1 MKTNITQLTA
11 LAALASA
18 LKDLGQDATVRPSYS
33 QARGIPL
40 GYFPVKVGW
49 RSPITVYEAKR
60 GQFEELSDAQVR
72 LCFCGRPDSKA
83 VIGEVQAAFAA
94 FAAEAGLTATVDP
107 GDDRKRGWL
116 ITPSQIV
123 EVTARMKGGAA
134 PLQSIQQPSVTQPQ
148 SQGQPTP
155 EMIAEIV
162 KAVMASMAAAQ
173 AQASKTE

>member
-11 LAALASA
+11 LNALCSA
-18 LKDLGQDATVRPSYS
+18 LKDLGQDASVRPSYS

-40 GYFPVKVGW
+40 GYYPVKVGW
-49 RSPITVYEAKR
+49 RSPITVYEVRR
-60 GQFEELSDAQVR
+60 GQFEDVSDAQVR

-83 VIGEVQAAFAA
+83 VVGGLQAAFAA
-94 FAAEAGLTATVDP
+94 FAAEAGLTPTVDP

-116 ITPSQIV
+116 VTPSQIV

-134 PLQSIQQPSVTQPQ
+134 PLQSIQQPTPQTQ
-148 SQGQPTP
+148 QPTP

-162 KAVMASMAAAQ
+162 KSVMASMAAQ
-173 AQASKTE
+173 AQVSKTETK